1 MSNTEKLIK
10 KLNENK
16 ELRKL
21 KEQQQTKDNSSVVR
35 VQQLKKTLVT
45 LATDLLVNK
54 KIKASLFKNMLSL
67 TFTNITENE
76 LNDYYNKLKGVQK
89 DVKKAE
95 ELQGPTKIRKVTLK
109 DFKNENNIKKRIL
122 NNNKEELNNNK
133 LLPYERIIT
142 DNLDN
147 VYYKFYKY
155 MNEQDLKTVSED
167 YLNFKNYK
175 RGANKDY
182 IPIEKT
188 EHTRK
193 KTFIYD
199 FNGNFTKVLDHY
211 LLNIYRQQKFTF
223 KLTIEFSFLRIKV
236 DDEDFGTK
244 DSSGKIKTNYITVDF
259 DLRLVDNKKDIDR
272 IINKLTDLNL
282 VEYFMNESISS
293 KWKFY
298 RFLDVK
304 FHVYEMNTPIGK

>member
-21 KEQQQTKDNSSVVR
+21 KEQQKTKDNSSVER

-95 ELQGPTKIRKVTLK
+95 ALQGPTKIRKVTLK
-109 DFKNENNIKKRIL
+109 DFKKENKSKKEVL
-122 NNNKEELNNNK
+122 NNNNKFVIKPYDINNGYYTFYVEPTEP
-133 LLPYERIIT
+133 LLRE
-142 DNLDN
+142 
-147 VYYKFYKY
+147 
-155 MNEQDLKTVSED
+155 VSEH
-167 YLNFKNYK
+167 YLLVKNYK
-175 RGANKDY
+175 KGINKDY

-188 EHTRK
+188 EHNRK
-193 KTFIYD
+193 KTFIHD
-199 FNGNFTKVLDHY
+199 FNGSVSKILGVY
-211 LLNIYRQQKFTF
+211 LMNIYKQQKFTL
-223 KLTIEFSFLRIKV
+223 K
-236 DDEDFGTK
+236 
-244 DSSGKIKTNYITVDF
+244 
-259 DLRLVDNKKDIDR
+259 
-272 IINKLTDLNL
+272 
-282 VEYFMNESISS
+282 
-293 KWKFY
+293 
-298 RFLDVK
+298 
-304 FHVYEMNTPIGK
+304 

>member
-21 KEQQQTKDNSSVVR
+21 KEQKQTKDNSSVVR

-109 DFKNENNIKKRIL
+109 DFKNENNNKKRIL
-122 NNNKEELNNNK
+122 NKNKE
-133 LLPYERIIT
+133 
-142 DNLDN
+142 
-147 VYYKFYKY
+147 
-155 MNEQDLKTVSED
+155 
-167 YLNFKNYK
+167 
-175 RGANKDY
+175 
-182 IPIEKT
+182 
-188 EHTRK
+188 
-193 KTFIYD
+193 
-199 FNGNFTKVLDHY
+199 
-211 LLNIYRQQKFTF
+211 
-223 KLTIEFSFLRIKV
+223 
-236 DDEDFGTK
+236 
-244 DSSGKIKTNYITVDF
+244 
-259 DLRLVDNKKDIDR
+259 
-272 IINKLTDLNL
+272 
-282 VEYFMNESISS
+282 
-293 KWKFY
+293 
-298 RFLDVK
+298 
-304 FHVYEMNTPIGK
+304 